1 MSKQIETKKQ
11 WLVISA
17 TNTQQSSEASRKAE
31 WAVMVDVSQ
40 PLSDF
45 HQQVPSMAFT
55 WPFELDTFQKQA
67 VLRLERN
74 ESVFVAAH
82 TSGLSTNAIASYLC
96 SFLGKRNS
104 ICQEE
109 VSMTNYW
116 TKLTIFCSF
125 LRTFTFRGICKA
137 FLRGWFSFYRLNL
150 TCPIKKQRQCP
161 QRLKARFAQFDN

>member
-11 WLVISA
+11 WLVIPA

-82 TSGLSTNAIASYLC
+82 TSGFVTNAITSYYLV
-96 SFLGKRNS
+96 SLVKEKVFAKRRYRW
-104 ICQEE
+104 Q
-109 VSMTNYW
+109 T
-116 TKLTIFCSF
+116 TGLT
-125 LRTFTFRGICKA
+125 
-137 FLRGWFSFYRLNL
+137 
-150 TCPIKKQRQCP
+150 
-161 QRLKARFAQFDN
+161 